1 MGTPEL
7 KTAWYFAE
15 GSTGPGF
22 GETLTVLNPNPAA
35 TQTAVTY
42 YPAGGQPKTV
52 THTVPPMSRQ
62 VIPVNE
68 LSEAGSWQA
77 VGMRVTA
84 DLPILAERAMTFGYG
99 AVVGA
104 HNVVGTS
111 APARSL
117 NLAEG
122 HVGGGFDEYLA
133 LLNAN
138 EVTTTA
144 TIRYVIP
151 GGTTQTASLELP
163 AGSRTTVHLNDV
175 IAGTVD
181 CAIHIDADL
190 PITAERV
197 SYFRLPSTGWIGG
210 HATAALPDSALSRD
224 VIFAGHAAGPRS
236 LDYFS
241 LFNPGPYAA
250 TVTLVYLAAAGP
262 VHKTVTVA
270 GFSRVTELATQAAP
284 GLQGGAEITSTV
296 PILIERASY
305 FAY

>member
-1 MGTPEL
+1 PAWSTTTINVNTEIGPNRGVSAWLTAWNPFVAERSLYFTSADGTRGGTDVMGTPEL

-68 LSEAGSWQA
+68 PSEAGSWQA
-77 VGMRVTA
+77 VGVRVTA

-151 GGTTQTASLELP
+151 GGTTQIASLELP
-163 AGSRTTVHLNDV
+163 AGSRTTVHLNEI

-181 CAIHIDADL
+181 
-190 PITAERV
+190 
-197 SYFRLPSTGWIGG
+197 
-210 HATAALPDSALSRD
+210 
-224 VIFAGHAAGPRS
+224 
-236 LDYFS
+236 
-241 LFNPGPYAA
+241 
-250 TVTLVYLAAAGP
+250 
-262 VHKTVTVA
+262 
-270 GFSRVTELATQAAP
+270 
-284 GLQGGAEITSTV
+284 
-296 PILIERASY
+296 
-305 FAY
+305 